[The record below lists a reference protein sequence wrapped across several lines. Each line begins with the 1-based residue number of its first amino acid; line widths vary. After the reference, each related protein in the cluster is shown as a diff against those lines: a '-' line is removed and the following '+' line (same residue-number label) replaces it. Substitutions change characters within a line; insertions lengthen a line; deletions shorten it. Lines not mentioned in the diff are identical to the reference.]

1 MASYPSEIIP
11 KPGYRIIDSEQLNRI
26 ENIFLVRRALK
37 SSVEKDRFG
46 HIMLDSLLPEG
57 KEGFFYDLSW
67 NLLGVFK
74 SSYVKYNVRCEDW
87 YPGKLP
93 LDVTQIESPERL
105 SITDNPPLY
114 LKFSLIQ
121 NFPFTYKK
129 PEQDE
134 QLTKVIVEHK
144 PTVANF
150 WHFQFA
156 VYETDISPCAP
167 VKPEHKG
174 WRYTSLVSN
183 GELKIMLLTKTGT
196 EEPAEAVCC
205 PDELYK

>member
-46 HIMLDSLLPEG
+46 HI
-57 KEGFFYDLSW
+57 
-67 NLLGVFK
+67 
-74 SSYVKYNVRCEDW
+74 
-87 YPGKLP
+87 
-93 LDVTQIESPERL
+93 ESPERL

-129 PEQDE
+129 PEQALCDNIDVAY
-134 QLTKVIVEHK
+134 TAVISG
-144 PTVANF
+144 NR
-150 WHFQFA
+150 
-156 VYETDISPCAP
+156 
-167 VKPEHKG
+167 VKTNIIFK
-174 WRYTSLVSN
+174 
-183 GELKIMLLTKTGT
+183 LLRS
-196 EEPAEAVCC
+196 
-205 PDELYK
+205 